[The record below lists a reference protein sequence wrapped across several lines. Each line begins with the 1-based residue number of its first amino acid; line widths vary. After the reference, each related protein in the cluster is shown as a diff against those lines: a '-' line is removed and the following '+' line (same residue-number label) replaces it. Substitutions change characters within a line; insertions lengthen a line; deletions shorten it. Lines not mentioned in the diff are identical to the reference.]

1 MNILTN
7 IIGVEL
13 KALVYVPFI
22 NKHTPYDFR
31 PIELRNQKQYK
42 VFAVLHISQL
52 HKYLCEGT
60 KLQST
65 EIKL

>member
-22 NKHTPYDFR
+22 NKHTPYDFC

-42 VFAVLHISQL
+42 GICCFAHITVAQ
-52 HKYLCEGT
+52 
-60 KLQST
+60 
-65 EIKL
+65 IFM